1 MRWWANI
8 GVLALLPG
16 LVIGGLLAAT
26 RPGHV
31 GDIVAAAFVGIFAA
45 VALAALGQV
54 PVQTYRSQITMR
66 GVRKM
71 GGQAT
76 RSPLQPGSRG
86 LPRRRDFWLAALIPV
101 AVFVI
106 VLVLRVQYPGG
117 P

>member
-1 MRWWANI
+1 MRFPLPSAYLFPLG
-8 GVLALLPG
+8 GVLAL
-16 LVIGGLLAAT
+16 V

-31 GDIVAAAFVGIFAA
+31 GDLIGAAFVGIFAA

-54 PVQTYRSQITMR
+54 PVQTYRSHITMR
-66 GVRKM
+66 GVRQM

-76 RSPLQPGSRG
+76 RRPMQPGSRG
-86 LPRRRDFWLAALIPV
+86 LPRKRDFWLAALIPD

-106 VLVLRVQYPGG
+106 VLVLRVRYPDG